1 MGELAIVKAENGPVL
16 GATQQTAQ
24 MRRLLRFEARV
35 AQALVLHRPI
45 SFPAEKYAFFYD
57 CSKSHENAKFSSR
70 E

>member
-16 GATQQTAQ
+16 GAAQQTAQ

-35 AQALVLHRPI
+35 PQALVLHRSI
-45 SFPAEKYAFFYD
+45 SFPTETKQMFYD
-57 CSKSHENAKFSSR
+57 CSKSNENAKFSSR